1 MVLGLG
7 WAELFVAGVALA
19 HPLAPSRLRE
29 GGPLR
34 VKTSRLREG
43 EQLRTTTLVWN
54 RKSGLAVDPGWRATF
69 AAPRRER

>member
-29 GGPLR
+29 GG
-34 VKTSRLREG
+34 
-43 EQLRTTTLVWN
+43 QL
-54 RKSGLAVDPGWRATF
+54 G
-69 AAPRRER
+69 

>member
-29 GGPLR
+29 G
-34 VKTSRLREG
+34 
-43 EQLRTTTLVWN
+43 EQLRTTTLGWN